1 MELTLPGGPQAAGWA
16 REAVAAG
23 NGSVPEAVRDE
34 LVLLMTELVTNA
46 VRHGGA
52 VDGLPVEVVVARSS
66 RGLRVAV
73 TDPGSGF
80 DWPPRNATPA
90 PRENGYGLI
99 LVDRLAHR
107 WGIERGETSTTVWF
121 ELSRDEP
128 FPSSGGGVAAPHERA
143 REVPA
148 AR

>member
-16 REAVAAG
+16 RQAVAAG

-52 VDGLPVEVVVARSS
+52 ADGLPLEVVVARSP

-80 DWPPRNATPA
+80 EWPRGEASPA
-90 PRENGYGLI
+90 PRENGYGLV

-107 WGIERGETSTTVWF
+107 WGIERGESSTTVWF
-121 ELSRDEP
+121 ELSQAEP
-128 FPSSGGGVAAPHERA
+128 YPSNAGG
-143 REVPA
+143 
-148 AR
+148 